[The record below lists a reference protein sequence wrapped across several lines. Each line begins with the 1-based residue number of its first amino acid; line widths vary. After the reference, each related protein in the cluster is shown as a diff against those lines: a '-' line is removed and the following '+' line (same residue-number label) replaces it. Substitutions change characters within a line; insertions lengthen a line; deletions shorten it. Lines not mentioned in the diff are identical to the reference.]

1 MKMEKEIYLVFTRTG
16 TILSRIIGFFSD
28 GKYVHSSLSF
38 DGSFRKMYSFGRTNP
53 DNPFSGGFVEEDL
66 GGGVYAKF
74 SNSECLIYKVN
85 VSEEQFEILQE
96 EVERFQ
102 IEKDKYRYNLIGLI
116 GVKVGIPVGRRY
128 HYFCSQF
135 VSEVLMNSQIYNVGK
150 DPGLVEPDDLFSISN
165 KEFVYEGYASNCILD
180 FSNSSVVGKAM
191 TIA

>member
-1 MKMEKEIYLVFTRTG
+1 MEKEIYLVFTRTG
-16 TILSRIIGFFSD
+16 TILSRIIGFFSE

-38 DGSFRKMYSFGRTNP
+38 DDSFRKMYSFGRTNP

-74 SNSECLIYKVN
+74 SNSECLIYKVT
-85 VSEEQFEILQE
+85 VTEEQFEILQE

-150 DPGLVEPDDLFSISN
+150 DPGLVEPDDLFSINN
-165 KEFVYEGYASNCILD
+165 KEFVYEGFASSCVHNFNNASVTNYAKTL
-180 FSNSSVVGKAM
+180 A
-191 TIA
+191 